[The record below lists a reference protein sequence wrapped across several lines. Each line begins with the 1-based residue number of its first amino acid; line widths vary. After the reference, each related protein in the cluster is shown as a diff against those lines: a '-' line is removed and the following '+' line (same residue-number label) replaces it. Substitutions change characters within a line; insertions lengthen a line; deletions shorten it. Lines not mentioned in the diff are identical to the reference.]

1 MRVRENLPAAP
12 LDPMLVRDVS
22 ASARFYR
29 DALGFR
35 LVLADAKDGAW
46 ALLRR
51 GDAEVLLEDRARWP
65 ETAVPL
71 TETGALTL
79 CLAFDGAEDAVF
91 TDPDGVRVVVTGQS
105 PPTSASLRQR
115 AA

>member
-1 MRVRENLPAAP
+1 
-12 LDPMLVRDVS
+12 MLVRDVS
-22 ASARFYR
+22 ASARFYQ

-35 LVLADAKDGAW
+35 LVLADAIHGAW

-65 ETAVPL
+65 EAAVPL
-71 TETGALTL
+71 SETGALTL
-79 CLAFDGAEDAVF
+79 CLAFDGADDAVL
-91 TDPDGVRVVVTGQS
+91 TDPDGVRVVVTGHRAA
-105 PPTSASLRQR
+105 PHALLGDASLRRR